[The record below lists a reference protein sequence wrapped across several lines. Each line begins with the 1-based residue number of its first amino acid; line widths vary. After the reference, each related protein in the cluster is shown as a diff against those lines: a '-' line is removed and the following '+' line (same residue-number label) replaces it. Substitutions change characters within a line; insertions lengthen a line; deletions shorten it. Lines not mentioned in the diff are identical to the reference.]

1 LNETATHPYPIL
13 QPDHPKS
20 LGDANERARRR
31 MLLDATHVL
40 PLVSY
45 GARLAERIGKAVP
58 AVDPLDGGV
67 AARLLILLETP
78 GPKVLGTGFVSRDNP
93 DGTAANMFRFLDR
106 ARIARAD
113 TVIWNIVP
121 WLIQIPGERNRN
133 PTRAEVAEGLAHL
146 PDFLDLLPCLE
157 LAVVAG
163 RKAETALGLLE
174 SRAILCLTMPHPSP
188 TFVCTSPEVA
198 LRISACLGIA
208 GERLALT
215 RNSAPSM
222 KALPKSILPYSDTGR
237 RTGG

>member
-1 LNETATHPYPIL
+1 
-13 QPDHPKS
+13 
-20 LGDANERARRR
+20 
-31 MLLDATHVL
+31 MLLDAAHIL

-58 AVDPLDGGV
+58 AIDPLDGGV

-121 WLIQIPGERNRN
+121 WLIQITGERNRN
-133 PTRAEVAEGLAHL
+133 PTRAEVAEGLANL

-163 RKAETALGLLE
+163 RKAEAALGLLE
-174 SRAILCLTMPHPSP
+174 FPRNPLLDDAAPELPPLSAPALKWRCGFRPAWESSGNGWRLPGTAPHP
-188 TFVCTSPEVA
+188 
-198 LRISACLGIA
+198 
-208 GERLALT
+208 
-215 RNSAPSM
+215 
-222 KALPKSILPYSDTGR
+222 
-237 RTGG
+237 